1 MNLIQ
6 KGHEHTHRG
15 IIGIESAIVLIAFVI
30 VAAAL
35 AFVVLNMGF
44 STTQKAKTTI
54 VSTLQQAGSSLEV
67 EGKVIGSSF
76 IPGGGATSGL
86 NATSIPIK
94 ISGGGGSV
102 NLDPTVTAIKYLSN
116 QITYDNI
123 YNGTLNSIATGPF
136 TSLESAT
143 NAAALPV
150 NGGTLDESPFSVAGG
165 GTSDWPRET
174 TAFVYWTVQSNTND
188 ILEAGEH
195 ANLAIVFARGDLP
208 AELDTIRIELIV
220 SSGAAL
226 TVERQIPNL
235 TTEVVDLG

>member
-1 MNLIQ
+1 MMRDNNS
-6 KGHEHTHRG
+6 HSHRG
-15 IIGIESAIVLIAFVI
+15 LVGLEASLIIIAFVI
-30 VAAAL
+30 VAAGL

-44 STTQKAKTTI
+44 STAQDAKTTI
-54 VSTLQQAGSSLEV
+54 SSTLRGTEGILVV
-67 EGKVIGSSF
+67 EGKVIASSYQ
-76 IPGGGATSGL
+76 TSTPSSL
-86 NATSIPIK
+86 NVTSIPIK
-94 ISGGGGSV
+94 IARGGDSV
-102 NLDPTVTAIKYLSN
+102 NLDPGVTAVKYQSN

-136 TSLESAT
+136 TSLKSAT

-195 ANLAIVFARGDLP
+195 ANLAIIFARGDLP